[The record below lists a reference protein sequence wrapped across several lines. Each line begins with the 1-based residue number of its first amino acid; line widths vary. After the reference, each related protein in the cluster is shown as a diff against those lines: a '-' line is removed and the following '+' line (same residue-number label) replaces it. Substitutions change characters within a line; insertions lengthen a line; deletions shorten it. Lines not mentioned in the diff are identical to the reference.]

1 MEVTRLIELKE
12 KIDNNL
18 PDLQKKQPIAPLIAQ
33 SIEILIDMKASE
45 EEIHSWAQIQ
55 RKFIKDIEKELLTL
69 HVRN

>member
-18 PDLQKKQPIAPLIAQ
+18 PHLQKKQPIAPLIAQ

-69 HVRN
+69 